1 MHPFRP
7 SPPAVRGPARRLR
20 ALAAGTA
27 AVAVAVLLASC
38 GLVAPQHSGSTTSAG
53 PDVLSS
59 APAGLKDFYAQSITW
74 SSCEK
79 SFECAKVKVPVD
91 YANPAKASIELA
103 AIRLPASG
111 HRQGSVLVNPG
122 GPGGS
127 GYNMVRDGAKSY
139 FSDKLRGAF
148 DIVGWDPRGVQ
159 RSAPVTCISDA
170 DRDKERQQDLNLD
183 TDAGYT
189 QAQAQYAAD
198 ARQCQANTGPILGFV
213 DTVSSAKDMDILRA
227 VLNEKQLNY
236 MGFSYGT
243 KLGATYAGLFPK
255 NVGKFSLDGALDP
268 SLSVAQVAAG
278 QNMGFDRAFQ
288 SWAAKC
294 SQDAK
299 CPVHGSAG
307 DVVAQVDK
315 LRDSYVNNPQRA
327 RDGRV
332 VTSSEFTNT
341 LAFAMYST
349 DLWDPLEAALGQA
362 FSGDPSGM
370 LALADYSADRDKNGN
385 YTTNTAFAFQ
395 AVNCLDYPTTQD
407 KAAMRAEAA
416 TLEAASPTFGSIFG
430 YSDLSCYGWPY
441 KAVEAPQAIHADG
454 AAPILVV
461 GTTRDPA
468 TPYEWAQALRRQ
480 LSSGVLIT
488 WNGDGHTAYGR
499 SNSCITNAVDGYFVD
514 GKVPADNTTC

>member
-1 MHPFRP
+1 
-7 SPPAVRGPARRLR
+7 
-20 ALAAGTA
+20 
-27 AVAVAVLLASC
+27 
-38 GLVAPQHSGSTTSAG
+38 
-53 PDVLSS
+53 
-59 APAGLKDFYAQSITW
+59 
-74 SSCEK
+74 
-79 SFECAKVKVPVD
+79 
-91 YANPAKASIELA
+91 
-103 AIRLPASG
+103 
-111 HRQGSVLVNPG
+111 
-122 GPGGS
+122 
-127 GYNMVRDGAKSY
+127 
-139 FSDKLRGAF
+139 
-148 DIVGWDPRGVQ
+148 
-159 RSAPVTCISDA
+159 
-170 DRDKERQQDLNLD
+170 
-183 TDAGYT
+183 
-189 QAQAQYAAD
+189 
-198 ARQCQANTGPILGFV
+198 
-213 DTVSSAKDMDILRA
+213 
-227 VLNEKQLNY
+227 
-236 MGFSYGT
+236 
-243 KLGATYAGLFPK
+243 
-255 NVGKFSLDGALDP
+255 
-268 SLSVAQVAAG
+268 
-278 QNMGFDRAFQ
+278 
-288 SWAAKC
+288 
-294 SQDAK
+294 
-299 CPVHGSAG
+299 VHGSAG

-407 KAAMRAEAA
+407 KAAMRAESAK
-416 TLEAASPTFGSIFG
+416 LEAASPTFGSIFG

-441 KAVEAPQAIHADG
+441 KAVAAPHAIHADG

-480 LSSGVLIT
+480 LSSGVMIT